1 LLLKYSYNLPSSIG
15 ISIKR
20 KKFVRVFYAQAVY
33 GEEEIEAV
41 TSVLRSN
48 SLALMDGPKVHEFE
62 ARVAE
67 TFGKSKGLMVNS
79 GSSANALAIA
89 ALGLAAG
96 DEVIT
101 PALTFSTTVAP
112 LVQQGLIPVFVD
124 VEPDTYVIDPDR
136 IEAMIGPKT
145 RALMIPNLIGN
156 LADWNTLKRIAEKH
170 GLSTIEDSADTIG
183 SLLDGAPT
191 GSQSHIAT
199 TSFYASHV
207 MTGAGFGGM
216 VCFNDDDLYNRAKQL
231 RGWGRSSSLV
241 GESEA
246 IEDRF
251 NVQVDGIEYDAKF
264 VFGDVG
270 YNFLPSEI
278 SAAFGLVQLDR
289 LPDYGARRQRHFSEL
304 TAFFANYED
313 WFVLPRQQ
321 PNTETYWLAVPLI
334 VRDGAPFTRRDLQVH
349 FEANEIQSRTVFT
362 GNILRQP
369 GFAGVNHRADPEGF
383 PNADRV
389 MEGGILLGCHQGM
402 DEDQLGY
409 MCDVFRKFAG
419 QF

>member
-1 LLLKYSYNLPSSIG
+1 M
-15 ISIKR
+15 
-20 KKFVRVFYAQAVY
+20 RVFYAQAVY

-41 TSVLRSN
+41 TSVLRNS

-62 ARVAE
+62 ARVAT

-79 GSSANALAIA
+79 GSSANALATA
-89 ALGLAAG
+89 SLGLQAG

-112 LVQQGLIPVFVD
+112 LVQQGLVPVFVD

-136 IEAMIGPKT
+136 IEAMISPKT
-145 RALMIPNLIGN
+145 KALMIPNLIGN
-156 LADWNTLKRIAEKH
+156 LADWKALKAIADKH
-170 GLSTIEDSADTIG
+170 GLVTIEDSADTIG
-183 SLLDGAPT
+183 SLLDGKPT
-191 GSQSHIAT
+191 GSLSDIAT

-216 VCFNDDDLYNRAKQL
+216 VCFDDNDLFNRAKQL
-231 RGWGRSSSLV
+231 RGWGRSSSLM

-251 NVQVDGIEYDAKF
+251 NVQVDGIEYDSKF

-289 LPDYGARRQRHFSEL
+289 LPDYGNRRQRHFAQL
-304 TAFFANYED
+304 TKFFAAYED
-313 WFVLPRQQ
+313 WFMLPRQQ
-321 PNTETYWLAVPLI
+321 PDTETYWLAVPLI
-334 VRDGAPFTRRDLQVH
+334 VRKDAPFSRRDLQIY
-349 FEANEIQSRTVFT
+349 FETNEIQTRTVFT

-369 GFAGVNHRADPEGF
+369 GFAGVEHRADPDGF

-402 DEDQLGY
+402 NEDQLGY
-409 MCDVFRKFAG
+409 MCDVFGKFSK

>member
-1 LLLKYSYNLPSSIG
+1 M
-15 ISIKR
+15 
-20 KKFVRVFYAQAVY
+20 RVFYAQAVY
-33 GEEEIEAV
+33 GEEEIDAV

-67 TFGKSKGLMVNS
+67 TFGKSTGLMVNS

-89 ALGLAAG
+89 SLGLEAG

-112 LVQQGLIPVFVD
+112 LIQQGLIPVFVD
-124 VEPDTYVIDPDR
+124 VEPDTYVIDPTR

-145 RALMIPNLIGN
+145 KALMIPNLIGN
-156 LADWNTLKRIAEKH
+156 LADWKMIKTVADKH
-170 GLSTIEDSADTIG
+170 GLATIEDSADTIG

-191 GSQSHIAT
+191 GSLSDIAT

-216 VCFNDDDLYNRAKQL
+216 VCFNDDELFRRAKQL

-251 NVQVDGIEYDAKF
+251 NVEVDGIEYDSKF

-289 LPDYGARRQRHFSEL
+289 LPDYGDRRQRHFARL
-304 TAFFANYED
+304 TEFFAEYEQ
-313 WFVLPRQQ
+313 WFILPRQQ
-321 PNTETYWLAVPLI
+321 PDTETYWLAVPLI
-334 VRDGAPFTRRDLQVH
+334 VREDAPFSRRDLQIH
-349 FEANEIQSRTVFT
+349 FESNDVQTRTVFT

-369 GFAGVNHRADPEGF
+369 GFADVAHRADPKGF
-383 PNADRV
+383 ANADRV
-389 MEGGILLGCHQGM
+389 MQGGILLGCHQGM
-402 DEDQLGY
+402 DESQLGY
-409 MCDVFRKFAG
+409 VCDVFREFAK
-419 QF
+419 QY

>member
-1 LLLKYSYNLPSSIG
+1 M
-15 ISIKR
+15 
-20 KKFVRVFYAQAVY
+20 RVFYAEAVY

-41 TSVLRSN
+41 IQVLRN
-48 SLALMDGPKVHEFE
+48 KSLTLMDGPAVKEFE
-62 ARVAE
+62 SRVAK
-67 TFGKSKGLMVNS
+67 TFGKKYGLMVNS
-79 GSSANALAIA
+79 GSSANTLAMA
-89 ALGLAAG
+89 SLGLDAG

-112 LVQQGLIPVFVD
+112 LIQLGLVPVFVD
-124 VEPDTYVIDPDR
+124 VSPATYVIDPEK
-136 IEAMIGPKT
+136 IERMIGPKT
-145 RALMIPNLIGN
+145 RAMMIPNLIGN
-156 LADWNTLKRIAEKH
+156 LADWGRLKEIADKY
-170 GLSTIEDSADTIG
+170 GLRTIEDSADTIG
-183 SLLDGAPT
+183 SLYKGQPT
-191 GSQSHIAT
+191 GIHSDIAT
-199 TSFYASHV
+199 TSFYASHI

-216 VCFNDDDLYNRAKQL
+216 VCFNDEKTYTKAKQL

-251 NVQVDGIEYDAKF
+251 NVNVDGIEYDSKF

-289 LPDYGARRQRHFSEL
+289 LNNYGSRREQNFKSL
-304 TAFFANYED
+304 CDFFANHEE
-313 WFVLPRQQ
+313 WIILPRQQ
-321 PNTETYWLAVPLI
+321 LDTKTYWLAVPLI
-334 VRDGAPFTRRDLQVH
+334 VRKEAPFTRRELQLH
-349 FEANEIQSRTVFT
+349 FESNNVQTRTVFT

-369 GFAGVNHRADPEGF
+369 GFANVLHRSDLAGY

-402 DEDQLGY
+402 DQRQVGY
-409 MCDVFRKFAG
+409 ICDVFKSLSDRY
-419 QF
+419 

>member
-1 LLLKYSYNLPSSIG
+1 L
-15 ISIKR
+15 
-20 KKFVRVFYAQAVY
+20 RVFYAQAVY

-62 ARVAE
+62 SRVAK
-67 TFGKSKGLMVNS
+67 TFGKSSGLMVNS
-79 GSSANALAIA
+79 GSSANALATA
-89 ALGLAAG
+89 SLGLQAG

-112 LVQQGLIPVFVD
+112 LIQQGLIPVFVD
-124 VEPDTYVIDPDR
+124 VEPDTYVIDPAR
-136 IEAMIGPKT
+136 IEAMISDKT
-145 RALMIPNLIGN
+145 KALMIPNLIGN
-156 LADWNTLKRIAEKH
+156 LADWKAIKAIADKH
-170 GLSTIEDSADTIG
+170 GLATIEDSADTIG
-183 SLLDGAPT
+183 SLVDGAPT
-191 GSQSHIAT
+191 GSLSDIAT

-216 VCFNDDDLYNRAKQL
+216 VCFSDDELYNRAKQL
-231 RGWGRSSSLV
+231 RGWGRNSSLV

-251 NVQVDGIEYDAKF
+251 NVEVDGIEYDSKF

-289 LPDYGARRQRHFSEL
+289 LPDYGSRRQKHFARL
-304 TAFFANYED
+304 TEFFADYED
-313 WFVLPRQQ
+313 WFMLPRQQ
-321 PNTETYWLAVPLI
+321 PDTETYWLAVPLI
-334 VRDGAPFTRRDLQVH
+334 VRDDAPFSRRDLQVH
-349 FEANEIQSRTVFT
+349 FETNDIQTRTVFT

-369 GFAGVNHRADPEGF
+369 GFANIPHRADPEGF
-383 PNADRV
+383 PNANRV
-389 MEGGILLGCHQGM
+389 MQGGILLGCHQGM
-402 DEDQLGY
+402 DDSQLGY
-409 MCDVFRKFAG
+409 VCDVFREFAK
-419 QF
+419 QH

>member
-1 LLLKYSYNLPSSIG
+1 M
-15 ISIKR
+15 
-20 KKFVRVFYAQAVY
+20 RVFYAQAVY

-41 TSVLRSN
+41 TSVLRSS

-67 TFGKSKGLMVNS
+67 TFGKPRGLMVNS

-89 ALGLAAG
+89 ALGLAAE

-136 IEAMIGPKT
+136 IEAMISPKT
-145 RALMIPNLIGN
+145 KALMIPNLIGN

-191 GSQSHIAT
+191 GSRSDIAT

-216 VCFNDDDLYNRAKQL
+216 VCFNNDHQFGRAKQQ

-289 LPDYGARRQRHFSEL
+289 LPDYSARRQRHFFEL
-304 TAFFANYED
+304 TGFFADYVD
-313 WFVLPRQQ
+313 WFTLPRQQ
-321 PNTETYWLAVPLI
+321 PNTETCWLAVPLI

-362 GNILRQP
+362 GNVLRQP
-369 GFAGVNHRADPEGF
+369 GFAGIKHRADPDGF

-409 MCDVFRKFAG
+409 IFDVFRKFAG

>member
-1 LLLKYSYNLPSSIG
+1 M
-15 ISIKR
+15 
-20 KKFVRVFYAQAVY
+20 RVFYAQAVY

-62 ARVAE
+62 ARVAK
-67 TFGKSKGLMVNS
+67 TFGKSTGLMVNS
-79 GSSANALAIA
+79 GSSANALATA
-89 ALGLAAG
+89 SLGLAAG

-124 VEPDTYVIDPDR
+124 VEPDTYVIDPTR
-136 IEAMIGPKT
+136 IEAMISPKT
-145 RALMIPNLIGN
+145 KALMIPNLIGN
-156 LADWNTLKRIAEKH
+156 LADWKAIKAIADKH
-170 GLSTIEDSADTIG
+170 GLMTIEDSADTIG

-191 GSQSHIAT
+191 GSLSDIAT

-216 VCFNDDDLYNRAKQL
+216 ACFNDDALFRRAKQL
-231 RGWGRSSSLV
+231 RGWGRSSSLI

-251 NVQVDGIEYDAKF
+251 NVEVDGIEYDSKF

-289 LPDYGARRQRHFSEL
+289 LPDYGDRRQRHFARL
-304 TAFFANYED
+304 TEFFAEYEQ
-313 WFVLPRQQ
+313 WFMLPRQQ
-321 PNTETYWLAVPLI
+321 PDTETYWLALPLI
-334 VRDGAPFTRRDLQVH
+334 VREDAPFSRRDLQIH
-349 FEANEIQSRTVFT
+349 FESNNVQTRTVFT

-369 GFAGVNHRADPEGF
+369 GFANVAHRADPRGF
-383 PNADRV
+383 ANADRV
-389 MEGGILLGCHQGM
+389 MQGGILLGCHQGM
-402 DEDQLGY
+402 DESQLEY
-409 MCDVFRKFAG
+409 VCDVFREFAK
-419 QF
+419 QR

>member
-1 LLLKYSYNLPSSIG
+1 M
-15 ISIKR
+15 
-20 KKFVRVFYAQAVY
+20 RVFYAEAVY

-41 TSVLRSN
+41 AEVLRSK
-48 SLALMDGPKVHEFE
+48 SLALMDGPSVKTFE
-62 ARVAE
+62 ERVSGV
-67 TFGKSKGLMVNS
+67 FGKTSGLMVNS
-79 GSSANALAIA
+79 GSSANMLAIA
-89 ALGLAAG
+89 SLGLEPG

-112 LVQQGLIPVFVD
+112 LIQQGLIPSFVD
-124 VEPDTYVIDPDR
+124 VEPDTYVIDPAR
-136 IEAMIGPKT
+136 IEAMIGPRT
-145 RALMIPNLIGN
+145 RAMMIPNLIGN
-156 LADWNTLKRIAEKH
+156 LADWAALKSIADKH
-170 GLSTIEDSADTIG
+170 GLATVEDSADTIG
-183 SLLDGAPT
+183 SLFRGEPT
-191 GSQSHIAT
+191 GRLSDIAT

-216 VCFNDDDLYNRAKQL
+216 TCFNDDDLYRRAKQL

-251 NVQVDGIEYDAKF
+251 NVKVDGIEYDSKF

-289 LPDYGARRQRHFSEL
+289 LGDYGARREKNFAALR
-304 TAFFANYED
+304 AFFAEYED
-313 WFVLPRQQ
+313 WFILPRQQ
-321 PNTETYWLAVPLI
+321 PETRTYWLAVPLI
-334 VRDGAPFTRRDLQVH
+334 VRPEAPFTRRELQVH
-349 FEANEIQSRTVFT
+349 FESQGVQTRTVFT

-369 GFAGVNHRADPEGF
+369 GFAGVDHKADPAGY

-402 DEDQLGY
+402 DQPQLEY
-409 MCDVFRKFAG
+409 VCDAFRSLAAKY
-419 QF
+419 